1 MCDGVRVCIEY
12 IQIYL
17 WMLVLGLTPC
27 ELPIVKIIVKFLHGL
42 LQHTEETSTH
52 QKFIVLYLT
61 LKKF

>member
-42 LQHTEETSTH
+42 LQHTEEN
-52 QKFIVLYLT
+52 
-61 LKKF
+61 